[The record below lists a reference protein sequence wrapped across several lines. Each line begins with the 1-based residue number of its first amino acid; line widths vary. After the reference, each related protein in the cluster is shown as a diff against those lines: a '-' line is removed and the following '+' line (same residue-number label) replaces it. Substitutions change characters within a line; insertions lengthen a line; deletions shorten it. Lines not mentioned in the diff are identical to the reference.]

1 MVCRAQLET
10 LGFPENKD
18 ESTNMAKTVLRV
30 RPPTKIVWELKTATV
45 RGIYETLR
53 ERRRIAYTTVMT
65 MMKIMEGK
73 GQLKKSQAGRPYVYK
88 ATHKRERVIKE
99 MVREFVDRVFKGA
112 PEALLAH
119 LIDESDLS
127 LEEQRKV
134 KRIIETA
141 IAAR

>member
-18 ESTNMAKTVLRV
+18 ESTNMAKTVRRV
-30 RPPTKIVWELKTATV
+30 RPPTPFELEILKIVWELKTATV

-73 GQLKKSQAGRPYVYK
+73 GQLKKSQAGRADVYK
-88 ATHKRERVIKE
+88 PTHSREPAWITSFSHAQHPHSRSWDCGRRVLDH
-99 MVREFVDRVFKGA
+99 R
-112 PEALLAH
+112 
-119 LIDESDLS
+119 
-127 LEEQRKV
+127 
-134 KRIIETA
+134 
-141 IAAR
+141 